1 MNLLMISNRL
11 GHYHMYEVDDIAC
24 IYSMTNIES
33 EKMYIGN
40 TKTLRARLA
49 LHIHEFKAGTHYNR
63 EMQSDFD
70 KGTGFRVD
78 VLAVLDKEDDRKERN
93 ALEAYFVILYNSLE
107 NGYNMVYTYQ
117 DKQYAIR
124 AIQQNIAY
132 ITRCLRKNG
141 LNQSAMIFEDVVEI
155 NP

>member
-1 MNLLMISNRL
+1 
-11 GHYHMYEVDDIAC
+11 MYEVDDIAC
-24 IYSMTNIES
+24 IYSMTNVES
-33 EKMYIGN
+33 AKMYIGN
-40 TKTLRARLA
+40 TKELRARLA

-117 DKQYAIR
+117 DKQYAVR

-141 LNQSAMIFEDVVEI
+141 LNQSAMIFEDVKSVRFF
-155 NP
+155 

>member
-1 MNLLMISNRL
+1 MNLPTISNRL
-11 GHYHMYEVDDIAC
+11 EHYHMYEVDDIAC

-78 VLAVLDKEDDRKERN
+78 VLAVLDK
-93 ALEAYFVILYNSLE
+93 
-107 NGYNMVYTYQ
+107 
-117 DKQYAIR
+117 
-124 AIQQNIAY
+124 
-132 ITRCLRKNG
+132 
-141 LNQSAMIFEDVVEI
+141 
-155 NP
+155 